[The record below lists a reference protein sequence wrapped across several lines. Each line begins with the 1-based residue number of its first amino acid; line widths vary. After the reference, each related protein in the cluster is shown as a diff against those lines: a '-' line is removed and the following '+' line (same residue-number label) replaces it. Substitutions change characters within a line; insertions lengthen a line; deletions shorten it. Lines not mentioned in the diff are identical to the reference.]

1 MEKLIVLGTGN
12 ASVKKCYNTCFAL
25 QSHDEYFLIDAG
37 GGNQILSRLED
48 QMNIKMESIHHLFVT
63 HAHTDHLLGV
73 IWVIRMIATQMNNH
87 QYEGEFHIYAHTELI
102 EAIKTISNLTLQ
114 SKLTKLF
121 DHQIIFH
128 ELQDGMSK
136 EILGHTF
143 TFFDV
148 LSTKLKQFG
157 FTFYNGQ
164 SKISFT
170 GDEPYNEACFKY
182 VKKIVNGYSMKPFVY
197 MKNVIYLNLY
207 QKHHSTVKDGALL
220 AQKLGVKIL
229 LLWHTEERNLTNR
242 KFLYTKEAKEFF
254 DGNVFVPDDLEV
266 IKL

>member
-1 MEKLIVLGTGN
+1 MMEKLIVLGTGN

-37 GGNQILSRLED
+37 GGNQILSRLD

-143 TFFDV
+143 TF
-148 LSTKLKQFG
+148 LM
-157 FTFYNGQ
+157 FYQ
-164 SKISFT
+164 
-170 GDEPYNEACFKY
+170 
-182 VKKIVNGYSMKPFVY
+182 
-197 MKNVIYLNLY
+197 LN
-207 QKHHSTVKDGALL
+207 
-220 AQKLGVKIL
+220 
-229 LLWHTEERNLTNR
+229 
-242 KFLYTKEAKEFF
+242 
-254 DGNVFVPDDLEV
+254 
-266 IKL
+266 

>member
-1 MEKLIVLGTGN
+1 M
-12 ASVKKCYNTCFAL
+12 
-25 QSHDEYFLIDAG
+25 
-37 GGNQILSRLED
+37 
-48 QMNIKMESIHHLFVT
+48 
-63 HAHTDHLLGV
+63 
-73 IWVIRMIATQMNNH
+73 
-87 QYEGEFHIYAHTELI
+87 
-102 EAIKTISNLTLQ
+102 
-114 SKLTKLF
+114 TKLF

-182 VKKIVNGYSMKPFVY
+182 VENSEWLFHEAFCLYDERDIFKP
-197 MKNVIYLNLY
+197 Y
-207 QKHHSTVKDGALL
+207 QKHHSTVKDGAVL
-220 AQKLGVKIL
+220 AQKLGVKNL

>member
-1 MEKLIVLGTGN
+1 MMEKLIVLGTGN

-37 GGNQILSRLED
+37 GGNQILSRLD

-128 ELQDGMSK
+128 ELQDGMRK

-148 LSTKLKQFG
+148 LSTKLKPFG

-182 VKKIVNGYSMKPFVY
+182 VENSEWLFHEAFCLYDERDIFKP
-197 MKNVIYLNLY
+197 Y
-207 QKHHSTVKDGALL
+207 QKHHSTVKDGAVL
-220 AQKLGVKIL
+220 AQKLGVKNL